1 MERRIEIE
9 RVFQALGDSII
20 RAIGPARG
28 VISYPAPIT
37 EAQDELA
44 ITFCKRTGAEAVT
57 LIRDTKAGVII
68 CKEDASLEEI
78 DAPGKTLIAVD
89 DPRLTFLRLVQLFFS
104 DPRPQGVHP
113 TAFIET
119 AARIHPTAYVGPFAY
134 VGQSEIGEGTVIYGH
149 VYIYQNVQIGRNV
162 TIHAGTVLG
171 ADGFGYNRNEAGE
184 LEKFPHVGGIVIED
198 DVEIGS
204 NTCVDRGTLGNTVIR
219 QGAKIDN
226 LVHISH
232 NVVIGRHSTVIAH
245 AMIGGS
251 TRIADYAWIAPSA
264 CLSDDIS
271 IGGHAVVGFGAVV
284 VKDVPDNVT
293 VMGVPARTLDEYK
306 RDLLALRKL
315 QGSTAS

>member
-20 RAIGPARG
+20 RVIGPTRG
-28 VISYPAPIT
+28 VFSYPAPIT

-44 ITFCKRTGAEAVT
+44 ITFCKSTGAKAAT

-68 CKEDASLEEI
+68 CTEEAASEET
-78 DAPGKTLIAVD
+78 DSSGKTLIAVA
-89 DPRLTFLRLVQLFFS
+89 DPRLTFLRLVQLFFAE
-104 DPRPQGVHP
+104 PRPQGVHP
-113 TAFIET
+113 TASIEA

-134 VGQSEIGEGTVIYGH
+134 VGESEIGEGTVIYGH
-149 VYIYQNVQIGRNV
+149 VYIYPKVRIGRNV

-171 ADGFGYNRNEAGE
+171 ADGFGYNRNDAGE

-204 NTCVDRGTLGNTVIR
+204 NTCVDRGTLGNTIIR

-226 LVHISH
+226 LVHIAH
-232 NVVIGRHSTVIAH
+232 NVLIGRHSAVIAH

-251 TRIADYAWIAPSA
+251 TRIADHAWIAPSA
-264 CLSDDIS
+264 CLRDDIS
-271 IGGHAVVGFGAVV
+271 IGEHAVVGLGAVV

-293 VMGVPARTLDEYK
+293 VMAVPARTFEEYK
-306 RDLLALRKL
+306 LNLRALKKL
-315 QGSTAS
+315 QDGTEG